1 MQFFCKSGPECSF
14 LLQNDPMQFISLLY
28 QVNLTGQQ
36 SEVEI
41 ALGILGQEVLKK
53 ALSFLSNENCLLYD
67 GQPLDI
73 YF

>member
-1 MQFFCKSGPECSF
+1 
-14 LLQNDPMQFISLLY
+14 MQFISLLY

-41 ALGILGQEVLKK
+41 ASGILGQEVLKK

>member
-1 MQFFCKSGPECSF
+1 MQFFCKSGLECSF

-53 ALSFLSNENCLLYD
+53 SMYLFCRMKTVGSTMAGL
-67 GQPLDI
+67 
-73 YF
+73 

>member
-41 ALGILGQEVLKK
+41 ASGILGQEVLKK

>member
-41 ALGILGQEVLKK
+41 ASGILGQEVLKK
-53 ALSFLSNENCLLYD
+53 KA
-67 GQPLDI
+67 Q
-73 YF
+73 